1 MQGKFKELKVPNGP
15 TLKYKLP
22 KDLGNEKQW
31 FRTRFYLDQLENTQK
46 LKKSRL
52 PILGLQNMVC
62 LDYDKKDYP
71 TGWTSDRL
79 KNALEF
85 SLPFAL
91 VTQSVSGNVKAF
103 VVLDGAVP
111 SDVDS
116 FLKTL
121 LPETLHFFDRAG
133 ATRCYVN
140 QPLVEELSDWLSSS
154 PPSVKGGSSPEPIEG
169 SRTILN
175 IDGKTRTY
183 QYYEAPLTAL
193 PEELRLWAKT
203 PERLHLLRILS
214 ATWGLLEKFNLPLEL
229 LANQVGVTPI
239 TISRFF
245 KELKQLGVLEC
256 VDHTYQW
263 GVKAKTYKAHG
274 SLYKAIQKHKAGYKT
289 SKPLISSVRPGM
301 FYKDMLS
308 ALNRFDS
315 QDSFERWV
323 SRLPGITEKRRREAT
338 KYARCHFR
346 KKAA

>member
-1 MQGKFKELKVPNGP
+1 MQGNFKELKVPNGP

-22 KDLGNEKQW
+22 KDLGNQSQW
-31 FRTRFYLDQLENTQK
+31 FRTRFYLDQLENTTK
-46 LKKSRL
+46 LKKNRL

-71 TGWTSDRL
+71 TGWTADRL
-79 KNALEF
+79 KNALEY
-85 SLPFAL
+85 SLPYAL

-103 VVLDGAVP
+103 VVLDKAIPG
-111 SDVDS
+111 DVET
-116 FLKTL
+116 FLKSL
-121 LPETLHFFDRAG
+121 LPESLHFFDRAG

-140 QPLVEELSDWLSSS
+140 QSLVNELGDWLSSN
-154 PPSVKGGSSPEPIEG
+154 PPTVKVVEG
-169 SRTILN
+169 QEESRTILN

-203 PERLHLLRILS
+203 PERLHLLRILC

-229 LANQVGVTPI
+229 IANQVGVTPI

-256 VDHTYQW
+256 IDHSYQW

-274 SLYKAIQKHKAGYKT
+274 SLYKAIQKHKAGFKT
-289 SKPLISSVRPGM
+289 SKPLISEVRPGM

-308 ALNRFDS
+308 ALNKFDS
-315 QDSFERWV
+315 EDSFIRWV
-323 SRLPGITEKRRREAT
+323 SKLSGLTEKRRREAT

>member
-1 MQGKFKELKVPNGP
+1 MQGKFRELKVPNGP

-22 KDLGNEKQW
+22 KDLGNQSQW
-31 FRTRFYLDQLENTQK
+31 FRTRFYLDQLENTNK
-46 LKKSRL
+46 LKKNRL

-79 KNALEF
+79 KNALEY
-85 SLPFAL
+85 SLPYAL

-103 VVLDGAVP
+103 VVLDGAIP
-111 SDVDS
+111 GDVES
-116 FLKTL
+116 FLKEL
-121 LPETLHFFDRAG
+121 LPANLHFFDRAG

-140 QPLVEELSDWLSSS
+140 QSLVNELGDWLSSN
-154 PPSVKGGSSPEPIEG
+154 PPPVKGGPDQGVEE

-183 QYYEAPLTAL
+183 QYYEAPLSAL
-193 PEELRLWAKT
+193 PEELQLWAKT
-203 PERLHLLRILS
+203 PERLHLLRILC

-229 LANQVGVTPI
+229 IANQVGVTPI

-256 VDHTYQW
+256 TDHSYQW

-274 SLYKAIQKHKAGYKT
+274 SLYKAIQKHKSGFKT
-289 SKPLISSVRPGM
+289 SKPLISEVRPGM

-315 QDSFERWV
+315 EDSFIRWV
-323 SRLPGITEKRRREAT
+323 SRLPGITEKRRREAS

>member
-1 MQGKFKELKVPNGP
+1 MQGKFRELKVPNGP

-22 KDLGNEKQW
+22 KDLGNQSQW
-31 FRTRFYLDQLENTQK
+31 FRTRFYLDQLENTNK
-46 LKKSRL
+46 LKKNRL

-79 KNALEF
+79 KNALEY
-85 SLPFAL
+85 SLPYAL

-103 VVLDGAVP
+103 VVLDGAIP
-111 SDVDS
+111 GDVES
-116 FLKTL
+116 FLKEL
-121 LPETLHFFDRAG
+121 LPANLHFFDRAG

-140 QPLVEELSDWLSSS
+140 QSLVNELGDWLSSN
-154 PPSVKGGSSPEPIEG
+154 PPPVKGGSDQGVEE

-183 QYYEAPLTAL
+183 QYYEAPLSAL
-193 PEELRLWAKT
+193 PEELQLWAKT
-203 PERLHLLRILS
+203 PERLHLLRILC

-229 LANQVGVTPI
+229 IANQVGVTPI

-256 VDHTYQW
+256 TDHSYQW

-274 SLYKAIQKHKAGYKT
+274 SLYKAIQKYKSGFKT
-289 SKPLISSVRPGM
+289 SKPLISEVRPGM

-315 QDSFERWV
+315 EDSFIRWV
-323 SRLPGITEKRRREAT
+323 SRLPGITEKRRREAS